1 MESVTCSDELYRR
14 ASRLAQTHSVMVICC
29 SVVLC
34 PQLLLFFLESCCTI
48 WQQQRLVY
56 VCRESLQQVLV
67 SVCRKSL
74 LRLLGEHCSSQE
86 DKQRLLHL
94 SSIGGRQDY
103 NTDIKAAQPSLLDL
117 FHQFPSCQPPLAALL
132 DCLPPLAPRMY
143 SVSCS
148 PLERPHAVQVAFS
161 VVKYATPAGVR
172 RGVATNWLQ
181 QLCKPVIDGRV
192 TAAEARI
199 RLPLY
204 LRQGGSFGPPTK
216 ADSGLPDLAAPMLM
230 IGPGTGVAPF
240 RGFLQQRQHQIADH
254 KGEAA
259 PACLYFGCRQAH
271 EDFLYE
277 EDLKGFESDGVLTKL
292 RVAFSRPQSSKVYV
306 QDLLQQDAQDVY
318 ELLQHPSV
326 HVYVCGDGASMA
338 KDVHAVLISILE
350 SVGSLSTSDATAFLA
365 AMTKQQRY
373 VRDIW
378 S

>member
-1 MESVTCSDELYRR
+1 MPSSCFSY
-14 ASRLAQTHSVMVICC
+14 
-29 SVVLC
+29 VLFGKQF
-34 PQLLLFFLESCCTI
+34 PATL
-48 WQQQRLVY
+48 WQQQ
-56 VCRESLQQVLV
+56 VLA

-74 LRLLGEHCSSQE
+74 LRLLGEHCSSQA

-161 VVKYATPAGVR
+161 VVNHATPAGVR
-172 RGVATNWLQ
+172 HGVATNWLQ

-204 LRQGGSFGPPTK
+204 LRQGGSFGPPSK

-259 PACLYFGCRQAH
+259 PARLYFGCRQAH

-277 EDLKGFESDGVLTKL
+277 EDLKGFESDGGLTKL
-292 RVAFSRPQSSKVYV
+292 HVAFSRAQSSKVYV
-306 QDLLQQDAQDVY
+306 QDLLRQDAQDVY

-350 SVGSLSTSDATAFLA
+350 SMGSLSTSDATAFLA